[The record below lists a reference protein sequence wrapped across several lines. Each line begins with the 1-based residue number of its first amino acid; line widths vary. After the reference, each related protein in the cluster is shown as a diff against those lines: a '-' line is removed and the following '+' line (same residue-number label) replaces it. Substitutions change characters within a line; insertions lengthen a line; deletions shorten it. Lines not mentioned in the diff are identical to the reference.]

1 MVRKDPLSVPIDRRI
16 VERDYQL
23 DCIDTLTREFQQG
36 RRKMLVEMATGTGKT
51 RTAAAFMKRLLEAN
65 AITRVLF
72 LVDRDPLD
80 AIIQELLH
88 SDTPILVVL
97 AGSKGAG
104 KTTFYRRV
112 LGDLLPFVNAD
123 EIGRALDPEAPQADP
138 YAAARL
144 ADLVRRDLIA
154 HRRSFC
160 METVFSDP
168 AGEKLQFLRT
178 AQLAGYRVVFV
189 WIRIDSV
196 ELSMARVQQRV
207 EPAGASTV
215 TSAVAYLA
223 TSGVVEHAGTA
234 TGRVVVRGLT
244 YTDRCGRID
253 GRWFIL
259 ERVHRL
265 HWQGEMPGGPESV
278 DPLWPR

>member
-207 EPAGASTV
+207 DAGGHDVPDEKLV
-215 TSAVAYLA
+215 TRFDRTARNAREALTFVDLGLVLDNSEVDRPFRHLE
-223 TSGVVEHAGTA
+223 TWRSGQ
-234 TGRVVVRGLT
+234 
-244 YTDRCGRID
+244 RI
-253 GRWFIL
+253 
-259 ERVHRL
+259 
-265 HWQGEMPGGPESV
+265 
-278 DPLWPR
+278 